1 MAHGKRTGISVDSSP
16 DIVTAELLGGRYRLG
31 EMIGRGGMASVY
43 TAKDMNLGRDVALK
57 LFAPQSAD
65 PDELRRQEA
74 EIELLATLNH
84 PSLVTL
90 FDAGTD
96 TRIPEEPR
104 PFLTM
109 ELVDGQDLRARIRHS
124 PLPLAE
130 IAVIG
135 AGVSDALAY
144 VHSLGIIHRDIKP
157 ANILLVPVRPGEP
170 LRPKLTDFGI
180 ARMMD
185 GTRLTAT
192 GTMVGTAAYL
202 SPEQSRGADLGPA
215 SDIYSLGL
223 VLLEC
228 IKGEVE
234 YPGSAVE
241 SAVARLHRAPGI
253 PDSVPAE
260 WANLIRS
267 MTALDPLDRPS
278 AADLEV
284 ALRHALVSPSPFPD
298 SSPKSAPGCCP
309 PRRPGPRGYP
319 PPDRRAAPAPLPRRL
334 TLRLPPQAMA
344 AAATGA
350 QAVHLLDPDAVTSP
364 QANRGSL
371 AVPDRLPLP
380 AGPPPHPDPAV
391 PCALGAR
398 YRCRRRR
405 RRPRGTR
412 TTRRRPLSGRDRG
425 PWPAPAG
432 AAEERGTMK
441 LTTRPP
447 RAARPR
453 SSRPLLAGWLLG
465 TALLTGTLAGCA
477 PAPELD
483 RDAARQLQ
491 STVLAV
497 TEAAAAN
504 DPAASLKHLDELVLK
519 LDEAAARGEVS
530 FKRHQSIRKSV
541 DTVRADLTARQAE
554 AEAARV
560 AAEQEAAAQAA
571 AAAAAQA
578 EADAAAAAAA
588 QAPPPAV
595 APAPPAE
602 ARAKAR
608 ARAGNG

>member
-16 DIVTAELLGGRYRLG
+16 DIVTAVLLGGRYRLG

-43 TAKDMNLGRDVALK
+43 TAKDTNLGRDVALK

-180 ARMMD
+180 ARIVD

-260 WANLIRS
+260 WADLIRS
-267 MTALDPLDRPS
+267 MTALDPWTGRPPRTS
-278 AADLEV
+278 K
-284 ALRHALVSPSPFPD
+284 LRCGTRWSPPSPFPD
-298 SSPKSAPGCCP
+298 PSPKSAPGCCP
-309 PRRPGPRGYP
+309 PRRPGPLGYP
-319 PPDRRAAPAPLPRRL
+319 PPDRRAAPAPRPRRL
-334 TLRLPPQAMA
+334 TLSI
-344 AAATGA
+344 AATGNGGA
-350 QAVHLLDPDAVTSP
+350 ATVAESVHLLDPDAATSP

-371 AVPDRLPLP
+371 AVRTASRFRL
-380 AGPPPHPDPAV
+380 A
-391 PCALGAR
+391 
-398 YRCRRRR
+398 RRR
-405 RRPRGTR
+405 TQVL
-412 TTRRRPLSGRDRG
+412 LSV
-425 PWPAPAG
+425 A
-432 AAEERGTMK
+432 
-441 LTTRPP
+441 
-447 RAARPR
+447 
-453 SSRPLLAGWLLG
+453 LLAVVTGG
-465 TALLTGTLAGCA
+465 VAAAVALA
-477 PAPELD
+477 APE
-483 RDAARQLQ
+483 
-491 STVLAV
+491 
-497 TEAAAAN
+497 
-504 DPAASLKHLDELVLK
+504 
-519 LDEAAARGEVS
+519 
-530 FKRHQSIRKSV
+530 
-541 DTVRADLTARQAE
+541 
-554 AEAARV
+554 
-560 AAEQEAAAQAA
+560 
-571 AAAAAQA
+571 
-578 EADAAAAAAA
+578 
-588 QAPPPAV
+588 PPAV
-595 APAPPAE
+595 VPYPAVTGDLGQHLQELQKSVEP
-602 ARAKAR
+602 
-608 ARAGNG
+608 

>member
-1 MAHGKRTGISVDSSP
+1 MDSSP
-16 DIVTAELLGGRYRLG
+16 EIDTAVLLGGRYRLG
-31 EMIGRGGMASVY
+31 EVIGRGGMASVY

-180 ARMMD
+180 ARIMD

-260 WANLIRS
+260 WADLIRS

-278 AADLEV
+278 AADLET
-284 ALRHALVSPSPFPD
+284 ALRHALVSAESLPGPLVEERTRVLP
-298 SSPKSAPGCCP
+298 APPARP
-309 PRRPGPRGYP
+309 PRLPSAGPGPGP
-319 PPDRRAAPAPLPRRL
+319 GGPATAPLDASIAA
-334 TLRLPPQAMA
+334 TGNGGGA
-344 AAATGA
+344 AAAA
-350 QAVHLLDPDAVTSP
+350 HAVHLLDPDAAPSP
-364 QANRGSL
+364 QANLTSLANRGSL
-371 AVPDRLPLP
+371 ASRTASRFRL
-380 AGPPPHPDPAV
+380 A
-391 PCALGAR
+391 
-398 YRCRRRR
+398 RRR
-405 RRPRGTR
+405 TQIL
-412 TTRRRPLSGRDRG
+412 LSV
-425 PWPAPAG
+425 A
-432 AAEERGTMK
+432 
-441 LTTRPP
+441 
-447 RAARPR
+447 
-453 SSRPLLAGWLLG
+453 LLAIVTGAVAG
-465 TALLTGTLAGCA
+465 TVALT
-477 PAPELD
+477 APE
-483 RDAARQLQ
+483 
-491 STVLAV
+491 
-497 TEAAAAN
+497 
-504 DPAASLKHLDELVLK
+504 
-519 LDEAAARGEVS
+519 
-530 FKRHQSIRKSV
+530 
-541 DTVRADLTARQAE
+541 
-554 AEAARV
+554 
-560 AAEQEAAAQAA
+560 
-571 AAAAAQA
+571 
-578 EADAAAAAAA
+578 
-588 QAPPPAV
+588 PPAV
-595 APAPPAE
+595 VPYPAVTGDLGQHLQELQKSVEP
-602 ARAKAR
+602 
-608 ARAGNG
+608 